1 MFSVIIP
8 YYKKRKYIERC
19 IDAVLAQTY
28 QGFEIILVDDGS
40 QDDVAQLIEEKYSG
54 KVQLIQQENKGV
66 SAARNT
72 GIAAATND
80 YIAFLD
86 ADDYWSPFY
95 LEKVAYIIKQEKNI
109 KIIGSHY
116 SRTKSNIETEN
127 RKLHYFLIKDYFKNA
142 LRVTYFFT
150 SGTVVLREF
159 FKQEDGFNTNLKSG
173 EDLDVWFRAV
183 LSGGKAFYIKNT
195 LSYYSDEDENQ
206 ASVAVLKNVEN
217 RFVTNMHSIYF
228 RDAKKIYPQEF
239 YDFLSKYIYSGLY
252 NFKYNKDAKNYIR
265 KIESSITTKYFFAE
279 LFYRMP
285 YKVGTYLIKH
295 KRFRKFARL
304 YFKFIFKYI
313 HN

>member
-28 QGFEIILVDDGS
+28 QDFEIILVDDGS

-54 KVQLIQQENKGV
+54 KVHLIQQKNQGV

-72 GIAAATND
+72 GIAAATHD

-95 LEKVAYIIKQEKNI
+95 LEKVAVVINQEKDI

-116 SRTKSNIETEN
+116 TREKNKVEREN
-127 RKLHYFLIKDYFKNA
+127 NNLDYFLIKDYFKNA
-142 LRVTYFFT
+142 LRLTYFFT
-150 SGTVVLREF
+150 SGTVVLKEF
-159 FKQEDGFNTNLKSG
+159 FKKEDGFNTNLKSG

-183 LSGGKAFYIKNT
+183 LSGGNAYYIKNT

-206 ASVAVLKNVEN
+206 ATVTPKNLYN
-217 RFVTNMHSIYF
+217 RFIFNAYSIYF
-228 RDAKKIYPQEF
+228 ENDQKIYPQEF
-239 YDFLSKYIYSGLY
+239 YNFLSKYIYSSLY
-252 NFKYNKDAKNYIR
+252 IIFFQKETHEKAKEIKNKISKKYFWAEVYYQMPFVIGSMLLRKQNIR
-265 KIESSITTKYFFAE
+265 KLARKYF
-279 LFYRMP
+279 
-285 YKVGTYLIKH
+285 KLI
-295 KRFRKFARL
+295 FN
-304 YFKFIFKYI
+304 YI